1 MLDMSYIKGSEYKK
15 KKEEDIAVLKLHMR
29 LTLYGA
35 ASLTRKE
42 RAKLRRELFSVISR
56 LS

>member
-1 MLDMSYIKGSEYKK
+1 MSYIKGSEYKK

-42 RAKLRRELFSVISR
+42 RAKLR
-56 LS
+56 